1 MCMASV
7 QKDQHSQPPT
17 NHPSALAVR
26 VRPGGVVRYRA
37 PITPNGARR
46 RLILVLGLLVVFILL
61 GTATWLSV
69 NAWSAS
75 QRATV
80 TILPQYTV
88 EARQI
93 ALNLVPTK
101 PSMENQI
108 QARILTTTTPA
119 QTATVPATGTYQQP
133 TRVAM
138 GEILFLN
145 LAPYPQDVPP
155 GSVLTASNGIQV
167 KTLAQ
172 AQIPAGNPPQ
182 QGMATVPARAIDPGA
197 AGNIAAYALNNVQCC
212 DTGTITGVVAENP
225 RPFTGGQDAA
235 SYTVVQQDDITAASA
250 PLILQ
255 QKQAG
260 LAVLHSQIHPDEQL
274 AGDITCTPSIQSDVP
289 AGGRASQVQVSV
301 KTTCRG
307 EVYPRAEAQRKAS
320 ALWSSQVLSAHGAAY
335 RAGQIQI
342 EAGKVTST
350 DVAKGTLTLT
360 LPVRGVVFYQLDRT
374 VLQRSLAQIAGKSPK
389 EAQALLLRIAGV
401 SRVTITG
408 TNQSLPTDPTHIT
421 LTVSTPTLSTHA

>member
-1 MCMASV
+1 MASV
-7 QKDQHSQPPT
+7 QKDQHSQLSPA
-17 NHPSALAVR
+17 NHPSPLPVR
-26 VRPGGVVRYRA
+26 ARPGGVVQYRA
-37 PITPNGARR
+37 PVTPNDARR
-46 RLILVLGLLVVFILL
+46 RLVLVLGLLVVFILL

-69 NAWSAS
+69 NASSTS
-75 QRATV
+75 QV
-80 TILPQYTV
+80 TILPLYTV

-93 ALNLVPTK
+93 ALTLVPTK
-101 PSMENQI
+101 PMENQI
-108 QARILTTTTPA
+108 QARTLTTTTPA

-145 LAPYPQDVPP
+145 IAPYPQDVPP

-197 AGNIAAYALNNVQCC
+197 AGNISAYALNNVQCC

-225 RPFTGGQDAA
+225 RPFAGGQDAA
-235 SYTVVQQDDITAASA
+235 SYTVVKPDDITAAST
-250 PLILQ
+250 PLIQQ

-260 LAVLHSQIHPDEQL
+260 QAALRSQIHPDEQL
-274 AGDITCTPSIQSDVP
+274 AGDIPCTPSVQSNVP
-289 AGGRASQVQVSV
+289 AGGRALQVQVTV

-307 EVYPRAEAQRKAS
+307 EVYTRAEAQRKAS
-320 ALWSSQVLSAHGAAY
+320 ALWSSQALSAHGAAY

-350 DVAKGTLTLT
+350 DATSGTLTLT
-360 LPVRGVVFYQLDRT
+360 FPVRGVVFYQVDRAT
-374 VLQRSLAQIAGKSPK
+374 LQRALAQIAGKSPK

-408 TNQSLPTDPTHIT
+408 TDQSLPTDPTHIT
-421 LTVSTPTLSTHA
+421 LTVSTPTLSTHV